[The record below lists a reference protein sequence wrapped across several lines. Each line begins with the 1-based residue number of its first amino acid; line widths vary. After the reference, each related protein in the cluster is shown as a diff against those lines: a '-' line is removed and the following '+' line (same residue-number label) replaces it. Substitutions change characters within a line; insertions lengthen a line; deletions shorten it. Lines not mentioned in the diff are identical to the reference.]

1 MLIGIPKEIK
11 DHEYRM
17 GANPSMVKTL
27 VDMGHT
33 VMVQENAGERIGF
46 KNEMFLNAGARI
58 VKSAAEIYNAEM
70 VVKVK
75 EPQESEFDLL
85 KEGQILFCYLHLAPE
100 PKLTKALI
108 DKKVIA
114 IAYETVVDQ
123 RGRLPLLIPMS
134 EIAGRI
140 SIQVGASLL
149 QMAYGGKGTL
159 LGGVPGVAPGKV
171 LVIGGGI
178 VGTQA
183 AKMALGLGAD
193 VVLLDNNQSRLRE
206 LDDLFGPR
214 LKTVYSSTMNV
225 EKHVQEADLVIGAV
239 LIPGKLAPRIVTKEM
254 VAKMEAGSVI
264 VDVAIDQGGCIETA
278 RVTTHSNPTYVN
290 NGVIHYC
297 VANMPG
303 ACAKTSTLAL
313 TYATTSYVIK
323 LANLGYK
330 KALMQDCGFRLGLN
344 VALSEVTN
352 EAVAH
357 DLGYKYVEPEK
368 FLT

>member
-17 GANPSMVKTL
+17 GANPSMVKAL
-27 VDMGHT
+27 VDSGHK
-33 VMVQENAGERIGF
+33 VLVQENAGERIGF
-46 KNEMFLNAGARI
+46 KNEMFIQAGAHI
-58 VKSAAEIYNAEM
+58 VKTAKEVYDAEM
-70 VVKVK
+70 VIKVK
-75 EPQESEFDLL
+75 EPQESEFDYL
-85 KEGQILFCYLHLAPE
+85 KEGQLLFCYLHLAPE

-114 IAYETVVDQ
+114 IAYETVLDN

-140 SIQVGASLL
+140 SIQVGATLL
-149 QMAYGGKGTL
+149 QMAQGGKGVL

-171 LVIGGGI
+171 VVIGGGI

-183 AKMALGLGAD
+183 ARMALGLGAD
-193 VVLLDNNQSRLRE
+193 VTLLDNNQSRLRE

-214 LKTVYSSTMNV
+214 LKTVYSSPMTV
-225 EKHVQEADLVIGAV
+225 EKAVKEADLLIGAV
-239 LIPGKLAPRIVTKEM
+239 LVPGKLAPRIVTKAM
-254 VAKMEAGSVI
+254 ISQMEPGSVV

-278 RVTTHSNPTYVN
+278 KVTTHSAPTYVVD
-290 NGVIHYC
+290 GVTHYC

-303 ACAKTSTLAL
+303 ACAKTATLAL
-313 TYATTSYVIK
+313 TYATTSYALK

-330 KALMQDCGFRLGLN
+330 KALAQDPGFAFGLN
-344 VALSEVTN
+344 VAQGHVTN
-352 EAVAH
+352 EAVAN
-357 DLGYKYVEPEK
+357 DLGYPYVSPQT
-368 FLT
+368 FF